1 MSWKAEAN
9 RIYEQRVLADA
20 LARLAARLDRGTIPL
35 SDAELATLAK
45 RARAALRNPE
55 KKGERLA
62 RYQAH
67 LAKSYGIDAITAI
80 SKVLEEVLNEIGY
93 EEK

>member
-1 MSWKAEAN
+1 
-9 RIYEQRVLADA
+9 L
-20 LARLAARLDRGTIPL
+20 G
-35 SDAELATLAK
+35 
-45 RARAALRNPE
+45 NPE

-62 RYQAH
+62 RYRAH
-67 LAKSYGIDAITAI
+67 LAKSHGIEPITAI

>member
-20 LARLAARLDRGTIPL
+20 LGRLAARLDRSAVPL
-35 SDAELATLAK
+35 SDAELETLAK
-45 RARAALRNPE
+45 RTRAALGNPE

-62 RYQAH
+62 RYRAH
-67 LAKSYGIDAITAI
+67 LAKSHGIEPITAI